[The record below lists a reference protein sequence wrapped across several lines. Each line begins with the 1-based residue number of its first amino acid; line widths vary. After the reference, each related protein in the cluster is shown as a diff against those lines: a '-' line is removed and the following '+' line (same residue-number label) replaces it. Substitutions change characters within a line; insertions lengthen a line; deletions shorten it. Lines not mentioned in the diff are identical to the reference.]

1 MPLVLRVNGNI
12 WRSHLQ
18 SIIASHPGLV
28 PVIKG
33 NGYGF
38 GIEFLAAE
46 ANRLGVE
53 TIAVGLTSEISRVRV
68 AFTGEVIVLS
78 PEHGEIEDSDLRVVP
93 TISNLEALQSI
104 DPRRS
109 IILEILTPLNRHGV
123 DIHDLHNALSI
134 INERKIQFRG
144 FALHLPIAEIE
155 REWLRKVLRTLPE
168 GSTIWIS
175 HFHDAPS
182 IRKEFPRLNFRERI
196 GTSLWLGADSALE
209 VRATVLENRKIE
221 STAGYRQRKVRGNV
235 IVVSGGTAHGI
246 GLSAPQGDRTL
257 KGRIKILARAIE
269 SAIGKLRSPFSWR
282 RKPLY
287 FLETP
292 HMQCS
297 LLLHKGSDQ
306 PRPGDELEVR
316 VRYTTTTFDQVIIH

>member
-1 MPLVLRVNGNI
+1 M
-12 WRSHLQ
+12 
-18 SIIASHPGLV
+18 IASHPGLV

-53 TIAVGLTSEISRVRV
+53 TIAVGLASEISRVRS

-78 PEHGEIEDSDLRVVP
+78 PDTPEIETSDSKVIQTVCSLESLR
-93 TISNLEALQSI
+93 SI
-104 DPRRS
+104 DTRLS
-109 IILEILTPLNRHGV
+109 VILEILTPLNRHGI
-123 DIHDLHNALSI
+123 DLHDLKKAISI

-175 HFHDAPS
+175 HLHDAPS
-182 IRKEFPRLNFRERI
+182 IRKEFPHLNFRERI

-209 VRATVLENRKIE
+209 VRATVLENRTIG
-221 STAGYRQRKVRGNV
+221 STAGYRQRKVRGNL

-257 KGRIKILARAIE
+257 MGRIKILARAIE
-269 SAIGKLRSPFSWR
+269 YALGKLRSPFNWHGR
-282 RKPLY
+282 PLN

>member
-1 MPLVLRVNGNI
+1 MT
-12 WRSHLQ
+12 SH
-18 SIIASHPGLV
+18 SGLV

-38 GIEFLAAE
+38 GLEFLAAE
-46 ANRLGVE
+46 ANRLGVV
-53 TIAVGLTSEISRVRV
+53 TIAVGLASEVTRVRS

-78 PEHGEIEDSDLRVVP
+78 PDTSEFETTDAKVIQTVCSLDSLR
-93 TISNLEALQSI
+93 SI
-104 DPRRS
+104 DSRIS
-109 IILEILTPLNRHGV
+109 VILEILTPLNRHG
-123 DIHDLHNALSI
+123 ISIQELNIALSI
-134 INERKIQFRG
+134 INERNIQLRG
-144 FALHLPIAEIE
+144 FAVHLPIAEIDGQ
-155 REWLRKVLRTLPE
+155 WLRKVLRTLPK

-175 HFHDAPS
+175 HLHDALS
-182 IRKEFPRLNFRERI
+182 IREEFPHLSFRERI
-196 GTSLWLGADSALE
+196 GTSFWLGADSALE
-209 VRATVLENRKIE
+209 VKATVLENRKIE

-257 KGRIKILARAIE
+257 MGRIKILARAIE
-269 SAIGKLRSPFSWR
+269 SALGKLRSPFSWR